1 LALIGAIG
9 TDTINSRSVSVAG
22 VTAGL
27 SLKMTLLVDADDRDL
42 DERDDLDERLPLD
55 ALLFFAEDLP
65 EDFDFD
71 AAAFDFAFVV
81 DFFAGAFFWAVF
93 FER

>member
-1 LALIGAIG
+1 M
-9 TDTINSRSVSVAG
+9 
-22 VTAGL
+22 GL
-27 SLKMTLLVDADDRDL
+27 SLKMALLVDADDRDL

-55 ALLFFAEDLP
+55 ALLFFAEDLL
-65 EDFDFD
+65 EAFDFD
-71 AAAFDFAFVV
+71 AAAFGFAFVV

>member
-1 LALIGAIG
+1 MAGA
-9 TDTINSRSVSVAG
+9 
-22 VTAGL
+22 TAGL
-27 SLKMTLLVDADDRDL
+27 SLKTALLVDADDRDL

-55 ALLFFAEDLP
+55 ALLFFAEDLL

-71 AAAFDFAFVV
+71 AAAFGFAFVV
-81 DFFAGAFFWAVF
+81 DFFVGAFFWAVF